1 MTDIREQHPHGG
13 DWLREIVFGM
23 NDGLV
28 TTLVFIMAVSSV
40 ATSHLVL
47 IAMGEVVAGGISM
60 ALGGYLSSRTEQ
72 DILDNR
78 IATEREEIRNEPDE
92 EREELRAIYHRK
104 GLQDA
109 LVDRVV
115 EDLTKDEG
123 QWLRSMVHDELGIVE
138 GSGSSPWL
146 QGMLIGGSFMFGG
159 IAPVVPLLLS
169 LPHPQIM
176 AFVFTALMAIALG
189 TLKSRYSLKTP
200 ARNSVEFLAIITLGT
215 LAGVVVGHFLH
226 AL

>member
-1 MTDIREQHPHGG
+1 MTDISEQHPHGG

-146 QGMLIGGSFMFGG
+146 QGMLIGGSFMLGG

-200 ARNSVEFLAIITLGT
+200 ARNSMEFLAIITLGT

>member
-1 MTDIREQHPHGG
+1 VTDISEQHPHGG

-146 QGMLIGGSFMFGG
+146 QGMLIGGSFMLGG

-200 ARNSVEFLAIITLGT
+200 ARNSMEFLAIITLGT

>member
-1 MTDIREQHPHGG
+1 MTDISEQHPHGG

-138 GSGSSPWL
+138 GSGSSPWF
-146 QGMLIGGSFMFGG
+146 QGILIGGSFVLGG

-169 LPHPQIM
+169 LPHPQIT

>member
-1 MTDIREQHPHGG
+1 VTDISEQHPHSGN
-13 DWLREIVFGM
+13 WLREIVFGM

-72 DILDNR
+72 DILDHR
-78 IATEREEIRNEPDE
+78 IATEREEIRSEPDE
-92 EREELRAIYHRK
+92 EREELRTIYHRK

-138 GSGSSPWL
+138 GSGSSPWIE
-146 QGMLIGGSFMFGG
+146 GILIGGSFMLGG